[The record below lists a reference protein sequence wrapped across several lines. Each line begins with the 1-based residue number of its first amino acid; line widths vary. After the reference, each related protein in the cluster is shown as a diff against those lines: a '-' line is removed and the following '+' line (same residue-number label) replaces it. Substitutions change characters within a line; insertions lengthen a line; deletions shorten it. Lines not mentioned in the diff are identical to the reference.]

1 MRRLLTFVIAFLSVF
16 SVMADEYDD
25 YVALYKNIA
34 IREMYDYGIPA
45 SITLAQGILESG
57 LGKSYVAVE
66 GNNHFGIKCHND
78 WSGETLRHDDDANQ
92 ECFRK
97 YDNPEQ
103 SFIDHSQFLKYRAR
117 YSFLFELDRTD
128 YKGWAKGLKEAG
140 YATDPN
146 YPTRLTNLIEEH
158 NLHQYDLMQPASVP
172 VKQKAVKDSISDIKH
187 VFAQKNETYYTLAVK
202 HHVPFGLIYV
212 YNDVDKDSRQPSEG
226 DIVYLR
232 SKKSKCEVCKPHTV
246 SEGESMFDISQK
258 YGVKLLKLYDI
269 NSMSHDSIPFV
280 GQIIRF
286 Y

>member
-1 MRRLLTFVIAFLSVF
+1 MKRLFTIIVAFLSFF

-25 YVALYKNIA
+25 YVSLYKDIA
-34 IREMYDYGIPA
+34 IREMMDYGIPA

-57 LGKSYVAVE
+57 LGKSYVAME

-78 WSGETLRHDDDANQ
+78 WKGATIHHDDDARK

-97 YDNPEQ
+97 YDNPEE

-140 YATDPN
+140 YATDPK
-146 YPTRLTNLIEEH
+146 YPTRLINLIEEH
-158 NLHQYDLMQPASVP
+158 NLHQYDLMQIATP
-172 VKQKAVKDSISDIKH
+172 VKQKVVKDSISGIKH

-202 HHVPFGLIYV
+202 HRVPFGLIYV

-226 DIVYLR
+226 DIVYLKP
-232 SKKSKCEVCKPHTV
+232 KKSKCEKCKPHTV
-246 SEGESMFDISQK
+246 EKGESMYIISQK
-258 YGVKLLKLYDI
+258 YGIKLIKLYDI
-269 NSMSHDSIPFV
+269 NNMAYDSIPSV

-286 Y
+286 N